1 MTLFSK
7 AKYCTGTKK
16 YGESFPSILCSS
28 SQNDFAIF
36 LWTQGKCS
44 MSEGWAPP
52 WTNKFIKHTPILD
65 LSLFKSQD
73 RRLSLPV
80 SVFLWGTDPIKRS
93 PKITLDVESKFW
105 KFPCWKWGTWPFN
118 SHEWPRQNFS
128 LQYQHNINQI
138 SEKNK
143 EKYQFGDN

>member
-1 MTLFSK
+1 MENHFLQFYVLAPKTTLQFSCK
-7 AKYCTGTKK
+7 HK
-16 YGESFPSILCSS
+16 ESVQWVRVGPHHEQINSISTHPYLIWI
-28 SQNDFAIF
+28 N
-36 LWTQGKCS
+36 
-44 MSEGWAPP
+44 
-52 WTNKFIKHTPILD
+52 
-65 LSLFKSQD
+65 LFKSQD

-80 SVFLWGTDPIKRS
+80 SVFLRGTDPIKRS